1 MGIKG
6 TGFKKYIG
14 KRSLLALVI
23 IIAAAG
29 GFYYYSS
36 TKAGEIRYVTV
47 PVVRGD
53 ITSSISATGTLDAV
67 ETVDV
72 GTQIS
77 GTIQSIYIDY
87 NSVVKKGQLIAE
99 IDPATQRADVDQYRA
114 NLLAAQANLQNSRST
129 YIKAQRDFERT
140 KELAAQDLISKA
152 TVDADES
159 ALNVAR
165 AQVAASEASVAQ
177 ARASLSKSEINL
189 SYTKI
194 YSPVDGVV
202 VAKNVDAGQ
211 TVAASYQTPSIAE
224 IARNLAE
231 MQVEVAVDEADIGGV
246 REGQVAKFSV
256 DAYPTETFRGEVTQ
270 VRLEPAKTDNVVT
283 YTVIAK
289 VANEQKLLMPGM
301 TANVSLIREE
311 KSDVLLVPNSAF
323 RFRPSNGSSASAA
336 AMGGPRPGGGGGSSS
351 QRIAAVATPA
361 VYTLG
366 KDKKPVKVEVERGI
380 TNGQIYEVISGL
392 DEGAQVVTGIAIEK
406 EGK

>member
-6 TGFKKYIG
+6 TGLKKYIG
-14 KRSLLALVI
+14 KKSLLALVI
-23 IIAAAG
+23 ILAAAG

-36 TKAGEIRYVTV
+36 NKAGEINYITV

-53 ITSSISATGTLDAV
+53 ITSSISATGTLGAV

-77 GTIQSIYIDY
+77 GTIQAIYIDY

-99 IDPATQRADVDQYRA
+99 MDPATQQADVQQYRA
-114 NLLAAQANLQNSRST
+114 NLLAAQANLQNSRAT
-129 YIKAQRDFERT
+129 YVKAQRDFQRT

-159 ALNVAR
+159 SLSVAR

-177 ARASLSKSEINL
+177 ARASLTKAEINL

-202 VAKNVDAGQ
+202 VAKNVDVGQ

-246 REGQVAKFSV
+246 LEGQVAKFSV
-256 DAYPTETFRGEVTQ
+256 DAYPTENFRGQVTQ
-270 VRLEPAKTDNVVT
+270 VRLEATKSDNVVT

-289 VANEQKLLMPGM
+289 VANENKLLMPGM

-323 RFRPSNGSSASAA
+323 RFKPSNGSSTVS
-336 AMGGPRPGGGGGSSS
+336 MGGGPGPGGGGSSS
-351 QRIAAVATPA
+351 QRIAAITAPA

-366 KDKKPVKVEVERGI
+366 KDKKPVKMEVERGI
-380 TNGQIYEVISGL
+380 TNGQIYEVTSGL
-392 DEGAQVVTGIAIEK
+392 NEGAQVITGIAIEK

>member
-1 MGIKG
+1 MGTKG
-6 TGFKKYIG
+6 TGIKKYIG
-14 KRSLLALVI
+14 KKSLLALVI

-36 TKAGEIRYVTV
+36 NKAAEIRYTTV

-99 IDPATQRADVDQYRA
+99 IDPATQRADVEQYRA
-114 NLLAAQANLQNSRST
+114 NLLAAQANLQNSRAT
-129 YIKAQRDFERT
+129 YVRAQRDFART

-159 ALNVAR
+159 SLDVAR

-177 ARASLSKSEINL
+177 ARASLTKAEINL

-231 MQVEVAVDEADIGGV
+231 MQVQVAVDEADIGGV
-246 REGQVAKFSV
+246 VEGQVAKFSV
-256 DAYPTETFRGEVTQ
+256 DAYPNEIFRGEVTQ

-289 VANEQKLLMPGM
+289 VANEKKQLMPGM
-301 TANVSLIREE
+301 TANVSLIKEE
-311 KSDVLLVPNSAF
+311 KSEVLLVPNSAF
-323 RFRPSNGSSASAA
+323 RFKPSNGSSAST
-336 AMGGPRPGGGGGSSS
+336 AMGGPGPGGGGSRS
-351 QRIAAVATPA
+351 QTIAAITAPA

-380 TNGQIYEVISGL
+380 TNGQLYEVISGL
-392 DEGAQVVTGIAIEK
+392 NEGTQVVTGIAIEK